1 MNDTLTTRPRM
12 VICALKERNK
22 DLKKKDRQLKYCKMA
37 SAPLVFYR
45 GTNHL
50 FWDDFA
56 SDKRLKHFGNAKT
69 QTWLQGDLHAYNF
82 GSYDNA
88 QGEIVYDLNDFD
100 ETIYA
105 DYQYDLWRMAVS
117 LVLVAWQN
125 DDLSTSQLEKVV
137 DVFSQTYL
145 DTLTSYRKKK
155 NNPGEIYFPQDETYS
170 KLNRFLES
178 VEDQYTRK
186 DMLKKWAPED
196 KKDGRRFDV
205 EERPTKLG
213 EASDDECKRI
223 RKEMADYR
231 KTLNNDLAKDDAY
244 FEVKD
249 IARRLAAGTGSLG
262 TRRFYVLIEAG
273 PSGNPDDDRILDIK
287 HQGKP
292 TPYRYLGKKA
302 QREYDKEYKKN
313 HARRQVAG
321 HKALTYL
328 TDPHLGWM
336 HLDDGYYS
344 VRERSPFKE
353 AFPCEAL
360 DTRTAFSELAE
371 QWAEILATDH
381 TCANEEL
388 PGLVHTLTDDQDQAF
403 LDLVREIAFRYA
415 DQVRDDWQHFVAALE
430 LQPGE
435 CEPLRFAP
443 PSYRNMLPG

>member
-12 VICALKERNK
+12 VICALQERNK
-22 DLKKKDRQLKYCKMA
+22 DLEDEDRQIKYCKMA

-117 LVLVAWQN
+117 LVLVARQN
-125 DDLSTSQLEKVV
+125 DDLSTSQMEKVV
-137 DVFSQTYL
+137 DAFSQTYL
-145 DTLTSYRKKK
+145 DTLTLYRKEKK
-155 NNPGEIYFPQDETYS
+155 DASKTYFTQEETYG

-178 VEDQYTRK
+178 VKDEYTRK
-186 DMLKKWAPED
+186 EMLKKWTTKD
-196 KKDGRRFDV
+196 KQDRRRFNV
-205 EERPTKLG
+205 KKRPTKLG
-213 EASDDECKRI
+213 EASDDERERI
-223 RKEMADYR
+223 LKEMTDYR
-231 KTLNNDLAKDDAY
+231 GETLNNDLAKDDAY

-249 IARRLAAGTGSLG
+249 IVRRLAAGTGSLG
-262 TRRFYVLIEAG
+262 TPRFYVLIEG
-273 PSGNPDDDRILDIK
+273 GKHGDPDDNRILDVK
-287 HQGKP
+287 RQTRP
-292 TPYRYLGKKA
+292 TAYKYLDKEV
-302 QREYDKEYKKN
+302 QRENDERYKN
-313 HARRQVAG
+313 DGERHA
-321 HKALTYL
+321 KAYRLLTRH

-336 HLDDGYYS
+336 KLDDYYYS

-381 TCANEEL
+381 TRANEEL

-435 CEPLRFAP
+435 CEPLPFTP
-443 PSYRNMLPG
+443 PYYRNMLPR

>member
-37 SAPLVFYR
+37 SAPLIFYR

-50 FWDDFA
+50 FWADFA
-56 SDKRLKHFGNAKT
+56 GDKRLKRFGNDKT
-69 QTWLQGDLHAYNF
+69 KTWLQGDLHVYNY

-88 QGEIVYDLNDFD
+88 QGEVVYDLNDFD

-125 DDLSTSQLEKVV
+125 DDLSTSKLEKVV
-137 DVFSQTYL
+137 DAFSQTYL
-145 DTLTSYRKKK
+145 DTLTLYRKKK
-155 NNPGEIYFPQDETYS
+155 KKARKIYFPQKETYS
-170 KLNRFLES
+170 KLKRFLKS
-178 VEDQYTRK
+178 VKKQYTRK
-186 DMLKKWAPED
+186 DMLKKWAPKD
-196 KKDGRRFDV
+196 KQDRRRFNV
-205 EERPTKLG
+205 KKRPTKLG
-213 EASDDECKRI
+213 EASDDERERI
-223 RKEMADYR
+223 LKEMTDYR
-231 KTLNNDLAKDDAY
+231 ETLNNDLAKDDAY

-249 IARRLAAGTGSLG
+249 IVRRLAAGTGSLG
-262 TRRFYVLIEAG
+262 TPRFYVLIEG
-273 PSGNPDDDRILDIK
+273 GKHGDPDDNRILDVK
-287 HQGKP
+287 RQTRP
-292 TPYRYLGKKA
+292 TAYKYLDKEV
-302 QREYDKEYKKN
+302 QRENDERYKN
-313 HARRQVAG
+313 DGERHA
-321 HKALTYL
+321 KAYRLLTRH

-336 HLDDGYYS
+336 KLDDYYYS

-381 TCANEEL
+381 TRANEEL

-403 LDLVREIAFRYA
+403 LDLVQEIAFRYA

-435 CEPLRFAP
+435 CEPLPFTP
-443 PSYRNMLPG
+443 PYYRNMLPR